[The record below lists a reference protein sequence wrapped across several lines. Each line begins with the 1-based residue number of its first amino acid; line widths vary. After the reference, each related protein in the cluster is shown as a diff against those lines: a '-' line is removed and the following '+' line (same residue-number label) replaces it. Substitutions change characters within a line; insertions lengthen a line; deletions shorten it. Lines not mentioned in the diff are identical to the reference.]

1 MKSRRFLYSKEKV
14 LLFFVAVFPNRRSRL
29 SRSELQVKLIIFR
42 ILIKLFDKFLKAGK
56 MNLIAYRRMYFWV
69 ARVWG
74 ILAN

>member
-14 LLFFVAVFPNRRSRL
+14 LLFFVAVFPNRISRL

-56 MNLIAYRRMYFWV
+56 MNLIAYRRMYFGV

>member
-14 LLFFVAVFPNRRSRL
+14 LLFFVAVFPNRISRL